1 MAVKRTLLLGLAWLY
16 LAVAALVIYGL
27 PYSKYEWMLD
37 QIASGAQNPY
47 CSLPLDDSGGMLL
60 VTGALIVPIVL
71 GALAYAVA
79 HRRWDALLC
88 GAVAVAGFA
97 VLKWTVFSPFHGC

>member
-60 VTGALIVPIVL
+60 VTWALLLPILL
-71 GALAYAVA
+71 GAPAYALA
-79 HRRWDALLC
+79 CRRWDALLC
-88 GAVAVAGFA
+88 GAVAVVGLAL
-97 VLKWTVFSPFHGC
+97 LKWTLLSPFYGC

>member
-1 MAVKRTLLLGLAWLY
+1 MRKLLLGLAWLY
-16 LAVAALVIYGL
+16 LAGAVLVIYGL

-37 QIASGAQNPY
+37 QNESGAQNPY

-60 VTGALIVPIVL
+60 VTGALMVPIVL

-79 HRRWDALLC
+79 HRRWDALMC
-88 GAVAVAGFA
+88 GAVAVTGFA
-97 VLKWTVFSPFHGC
+97 VLKWTLFSPFYGC